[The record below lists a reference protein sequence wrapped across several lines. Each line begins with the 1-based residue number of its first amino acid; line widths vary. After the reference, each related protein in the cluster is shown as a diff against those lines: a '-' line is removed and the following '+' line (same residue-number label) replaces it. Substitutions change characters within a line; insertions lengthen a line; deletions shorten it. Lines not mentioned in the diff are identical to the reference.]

1 MPTAHSAPALYV
13 AFGLP
18 GAGKTYAA
26 YVFERFGFTVHDGDD
41 DLPPDMRA
49 AIEAAQAV
57 TDAMRDAFFDRI
69 IAHTAELWPRHPR
82 LVVAQTFIKE
92 QYRLRFLEAFPAA
105 RFVLVRATDDLRERR
120 LSARP
125 IMRLDPTYARRMV
138 TLFEPPRIPHHL
150 IDNNADGD
158 AHLERQIAE
167 LLVSVKE

>member
-1 MPTAHSAPALYV
+1 MPKSHQSPALYV

-18 GAGKTYAA
+18 GAGKTFAA

-41 DLPPDMRA
+41 DLPADMRA
-49 AIEAAQAV
+49 AIEAAQPV
-57 TDAMRDAFFDRI
+57 TDTMRDTFFDRI

-92 QYRLRFLEAFPAA
+92 KYRLRFLEAFPAA

-120 LSARP
+120 LAERP
-125 IMRLDPTYARRMV
+125 IMRLDPGYARRMV
-138 TLFEPPRIPHHL
+138 TLFEPPGIPYQI

-158 AHLERQIAE
+158 AHLERQIEE
-167 LLVSVKE
+167 LIADS